1 MWRGP
6 SREIRRRYPG
16 YIFSPSRAS
25 TCDKHGKRSDLVL
38 RVVVNCH
45 NRASPSCLTRAV
57 RRSSHDGSGKP
68 CSDFQSPY
76 LCHPSSIMV
85 NSMGALIRVRHAQNR
100 EPPTQGHQ
108 QSRHRFSVFTHL
120 FRPRILHVGESS
132 SEPSMAQ
139 TRSPIAT
146 ASTSTTAVVPL
157 LPRQVLSSAQA
168 PVPSPAATLTE
179 TSTATKPATLG
190 AIELCSGGPNPE
202 IE

>member
-1 MWRGP
+1 MEGAVPRNKTQVSWIHLFA
-6 SREIRRRYPG
+6 SQ
-16 YIFSPSRAS
+16 AS

-45 NRASPSCLTRAV
+45 NRASPSCLTIAV

-68 CSDFQSPY
+68 CFDFRSPC
-76 LCHPSSIMV
+76 LCHPSSITV
-85 NSMGALIRVRHAQNR
+85 NSMGALIRVRYAQNR

-108 QSRHRFSVFTHL
+108 QSRHRFSGLTHL
-120 FRPRILHVGESS
+120 FRPRILHVRESS
-132 SEPSMAQ
+132 SESSTAQ
-139 TRSPIAT
+139 RQPLIAT

-157 LPRQVLSSAQA
+157 LPRQVLSSVQA

-179 TSTATKPATLG
+179 PSTATKPATLG
-190 AIELCSGGPNPE
+190 AIELCSGGRNPE